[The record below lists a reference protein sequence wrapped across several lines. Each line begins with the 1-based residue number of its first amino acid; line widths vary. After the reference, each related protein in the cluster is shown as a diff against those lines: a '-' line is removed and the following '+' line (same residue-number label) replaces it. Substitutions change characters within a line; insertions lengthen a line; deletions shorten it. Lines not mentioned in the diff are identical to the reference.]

1 MKQNTG
7 EGDPS
12 VPQGTG
18 GGGEESYSSP
28 PVSPAEGGKQG
39 FPPPPQREDQ
49 PQAAP
54 VAESVIVQN
63 VGERKSYSKERRVKS
78 GRGPEEPP
86 PSVPEEPVPAETQGK
101 QEDAI
106 QSHQFDNKA
115 YSKQE
120 QGGKPKRYSSQR
132 QRNMPEVGGY
142 TEQPIEGQKFYPQDT
157 VFIKGHENPLS
168 NFFLCAITWDSNKF
182 YSAEHA
188 YQFSKAMYHNKTEL
202 AEEMKKADTANKVKM
217 LSKSINPLESWI
229 NKRCKVMKDI
239 LVEKFK
245 QVEKFRSALLA
256 TGNKPL
262 AHDVVDLFWGT
273 GKNFKG
279 QNMFGKLLMEV
290 RDQAKAQMSSQA
302 SFSAHPTPAMLRP
315 PIATVAFPMT
325 AVPSGTMSTPQHIF
339 PGSQPATMTT
349 QVQMIPPQYSNA
361 GVLYAANPNYPVPP
375 VAMAGFPPPGNHP
388 PPALATH
395 QQGYPSPPGTQ
406 QASIG
411 AQQSPTQA
419 TQQELF
425 RNQTIFYP
433 PELQMRGFRSAPKRA
448 KAAIPIVNPKEMKND
463 STKEVMEDENASQE
477 ELYQEQVLLEEPLSL
492 EEPSASSDRKE
503 VEEDRGPE
511 EDQVESSGTG
521 QTEYSIS
528 DNVNNSNNKAVSEGT
543 SESYDNTDLGNN
555 DYVEDMKVKVEP
567 VSVDDQ
573 INSEESGELN
583 VSLEAS
589 VKNEDVGENTTEEK
603 CENLQTSPIKSEP
616 VKESAKDTVVE
627 TNMKIEEGTEE
638 KGTAVEDNVKTEGV
652 TEEEDNASDEE
663 SFTDAK
669 DELENES
676 TAPTTESIESPST

>member
-1 MKQNTG
+1 MKQNSG
-7 EGDPS
+7 EGDP
-12 VPQGTG
+12 QGTG
-18 GGGEESYSSP
+18 EGVEESYTSP

-39 FPPPPQREDQ
+39 FPPPPQREGQ

-106 QSHQFDNKA
+106 QSQQFDNKS

-142 TEQPIEGQKFYPQDT
+142 TEQPIEGQKFYPQ
-157 VFIKGHENPLS
+157 
-168 NFFLCAITWDSNKF
+168 A
-182 YSAEHA
+182 
-188 YQFSKAMYHNKTEL
+188 
-202 AEEMKKADTANKVKM
+202 
-217 LSKSINPLESWI
+217 
-229 NKRCKVMKDI
+229 
-239 LVEKFK
+239 
-245 QVEKFRSALLA
+245 
-256 TGNKPL
+256 
-262 AHDVVDLFWGT
+262 
-273 GKNFKG
+273 
-279 QNMFGKLLMEV
+279 
-290 RDQAKAQMSSQA
+290 SQA

-361 GVLYAANPNYPVPP
+361 GVLYAATPNYPVPP

-406 QASIG
+406 QPSIG

-425 RNQTIFYP
+425 RNQTIYYP

-463 STKEVMEDENASQE
+463 PTKEVMEDENASQE

-492 EEPSASSDRKE
+492 EEPSDRKE

-511 EDQVESSGTG
+511 EDQVESPGTG

-528 DNVNNSNNKAVSEGT
+528 DNVNNSNNVAVSEGT
-543 SESYDNTDLGNN
+543 SESYDNTDLGSN
-555 DYVEDMKVKVEP
+555 DSVEDTKVKEETVP
-567 VSVDDQ
+567 VDDQ
-573 INSEESGELN
+573 INSEKSGKLDM
-583 VSLEAS
+583 SLEAS
-589 VKNEDVGENTTEEK
+589 VKNEAVEENTTEEK
-603 CENLQTSPIKSEP
+603 CENLQTSPIPEPEP
-616 VKESAKDTVVE
+616 VDPECKESAKDTVVE
-627 TNMKIEEGTEE
+627 TNTKIDEGTEE
-638 KGTAVEDNVKTEGV
+638 KGLAVEDNVKTEGV

-676 TAPTTESIESPST
+676 SAPTTESIESPST

>member
-1 MKQNTG
+1 MKQNSG
-7 EGDPS
+7 EGDP
-12 VPQGTG
+12 QGTG
-18 GGGEESYSSP
+18 EGVEESYTSP

-39 FPPPPQREDQ
+39 FPPPPQREGQ

-86 PSVPEEPVPAETQGK
+86 PSVPEEPVPAEAQGK

-106 QSHQFDNKA
+106 QSQQFDNKS

-142 TEQPIEGQKFYPQDT
+142 TEQPIEGQKFYPQ
-157 VFIKGHENPLS
+157 
-168 NFFLCAITWDSNKF
+168 A
-182 YSAEHA
+182 
-188 YQFSKAMYHNKTEL
+188 
-202 AEEMKKADTANKVKM
+202 
-217 LSKSINPLESWI
+217 
-229 NKRCKVMKDI
+229 
-239 LVEKFK
+239 
-245 QVEKFRSALLA
+245 
-256 TGNKPL
+256 
-262 AHDVVDLFWGT
+262 
-273 GKNFKG
+273 
-279 QNMFGKLLMEV
+279 
-290 RDQAKAQMSSQA
+290 SQA

-361 GVLYAANPNYPVPP
+361 GVLYAATPSYPVPP

-406 QASIG
+406 QPSIG
-411 AQQSPTQA
+411 AHQSPTQA

-425 RNQTIFYP
+425 RNQTIYYP
-433 PELQMRGFRSAPKRA
+433 PELQMRGFISAPKRA

-463 STKEVMEDENASQE
+463 PTKEVMEDENASQE

-492 EEPSASSDRKE
+492 EEPSDRKE

-511 EDQVESSGTG
+511 EDQVESPGTG

-528 DNVNNSNNKAVSEGT
+528 DNVNNSNNVAVSEGT
-543 SESYDNTDLGNN
+543 SESYDNTDLGSN
-555 DYVEDMKVKVEP
+555 DSVEDTKVKEETVP
-567 VSVDDQ
+567 VDDQ
-573 INSEESGELN
+573 INSEKSGKLDM
-583 VSLEAS
+583 SLEAS
-589 VKNEDVGENTTEEK
+589 VKNEAVEENTTEEK
-603 CENLQTSPIKSEP
+603 CENLQTSPIPEPEP
-616 VKESAKDTVVE
+616 VDPEHKESAKDTVVE
-627 TNMKIEEGTEE
+627 TNTKIDEGTEE
-638 KGTAVEDNVKTEGV
+638 KGLAEEDNVKTEGV

-676 TAPTTESIESPST
+676 SAPTTESIESPST